1 MTPTQDP
8 LTLGIEQIRAIAE
21 AMPAAIVVVDAAG
34 VIQAGNAV
42 LARLFG
48 YGQQELVG
56 RAIETLVPERF
67 QAPHPQLR
75 QGYCAAPTQRPMGG
89 NRELFARR
97 KDGTEFPVEIGL
109 NPIITDSGTMILGA
123 IVDLSERKR
132 QESRLRATIEGAPM
146 AMLMIDAQGSIVL
159 LNAETERL
167 FGYDRDELRGQKVE
181 VLVPERFRRHHPE
194 HRSRFHTHPEARR
207 MGEGR
212 ELFGLRKNGSEFPI
226 EIGLSPVHTDLGTF
240 VLSAIVD
247 ISERTRQANEV
258 LLAAN
263 EALRRSNEQ
272 LERSNIELQRFAYIA
287 SHDLQTPL
295 RSIASFVD
303 LIRVTYGES
312 LDEEGRTW
320 IDRIVGSVR
329 HLQELIRHLLDYSRI
344 DSASRSFEAVPM
356 HEVVVDAMNL
366 LDAPIRESGATITS
380 GDLPTVQGDRSQLVQ
395 LLVNLIGNSLKY
407 RGPEPPR
414 VEISSAEH
422 ANGWVFSL
430 RDNGI
435 GIAPRYHDKVFE
447 IFQRLHN
454 QQEYPGTGIGL
465 AVCRKVVLRHGGSI
479 WIESNEG
486 AGTTFRFTIADRGTA
501 S

>member
-1 MTPTQDP
+1 MSSTEES
-8 LTLGIEQIRAIAE
+8 LTLGIAQVRAIAE
-21 AMPAAIVVVDAAG
+21 AMPAAIVVVDAFG
-34 VIQAGNAV
+34 IIQVGNTV

-48 YGQQELVG
+48 YSPQELVG
-56 RAIETLVPERF
+56 QAIEMLVPERF
-67 QAPHPQLR
+67 QAPHPTLR
-75 QGYCAAPTQRPMGG
+75 LGYSAAPTQRPMGG

-109 NPIITDSGTMILGA
+109 NPLATDAGTMILGA

-146 AMLMIDAQGSIVL
+146 AMLMIDGEGSIVL

-167 FGYDRDELRGQKVE
+167 FGYARDELRGQKVE
-181 VLVPERFRRHHPE
+181 VLVPERYRRRHPD
-194 HRSRFHTHPEARR
+194 HRSGFHAHPEARR

-212 ELFGLRKNGSEFPI
+212 ELFGLRKDGTEFPI
-226 EIGLSPVHTDLGTF
+226 EIGLSPVQTDLGPF

-263 EALRRSNEQ
+263 EALKRSNEQ

-312 LDEEGRTW
+312 LDEEGRVW

-344 DSASRSFEAVPM
+344 DSASRSFEAVSM
-356 HEVVVDAMNL
+356 HEVVFDATNL
-366 LDAPIRESGATITS
+366 LDAPIRESGAQVES
-380 GDLPTVQGDRSQLVQ
+380 GELPIVLGDRSQLVQ

-407 RGPEPPR
+407 RSNEPPR
-414 VEISSAEH
+414 VEIAASRH
-422 ANGWVFSL
+422 ATGWAFSL

-435 GIAPRYHDKVFE
+435 GIAPRYHEKVFE

-486 AGTTFRFTIADRGTA
+486 KGTTFHFTIADRGMNP
-501 S
+501 